1 MTNKQKRFVRELPKS
16 KSATEA
22 ALKAGYSRK
31 IAREAASDN
40 LSKPHIKAAIAAK
53 EKQLDDEA
61 MVDAIWIRKQLI
73 ENTQLAKQ
81 AGQYAAS
88 NGAVD
93 MLSKHTGFYAQ
104 DNAQKADATR
114 KLLDML
120 E

>member
-1 MTNKQKRFVRELPKS
+1 MPRSPN
-16 KSATEA
+16 ATA
-22 ALKAGYSRK
+22 AAVKAGYSPKGAKNR
-31 IAREAASDN
+31 ASEN
-40 LSKPHIKAAIAAK
+40 VAKSHLKPIIAAK
-53 EKQLDDEA
+53 QAKLDDEA